1 MEDKLRIR
9 DMEAADVEASSVIE
23 REAFSMPWSAADFLE
38 MVEAD
43 YASYYVA
50 AAESEGWR
58 TREKSPMWQ

>member
-38 MVEAD
+38 MVD
-43 YASYYVA
+43 
-50 AAESEGWR
+50 R
-58 TREKSPMWQ
+58 KSVV